1 MKTTMQRKLTR
12 LFLRFVTRFRV
23 RIPHLAALMTLVCIS
38 NALPLSAKSGSV
50 DYSWGADA
58 LANAHD
64 FTVTMMLYVLYLCYA
79 VAAIMTIIS
88 ALQIYFKM
96 QTGEGEVTKSIMTLI
111 GACLF
116 MIGASIVFPAF
127 FGYRI

>member
-1 MKTTMQRKLTR
+1 MQRKLTR

>member
-1 MKTTMQRKLTR
+1 MQRKLTR

-127 FGYRI
+127 FGYQI

>member
-1 MKTTMQRKLTR
+1 M
-12 LFLRFVTRFRV
+12 
-23 RIPHLAALMTLVCIS
+23 LMVCFS
-38 NALPLSAKSGSV
+38 KALPVSAKSGSV

-96 QTGEGEVTKSIMTLI
+96 QTGEGEVTKNIMTLI

>member
-1 MKTTMQRKLTR
+1 MKAIQRR
-12 LFLRFVTRFRV
+12 LSMRCLRYATRFKIG
-23 RIPHLAALMTLVCIS
+23 IPQVAALMLV
-38 NALPLSAKSGSV
+38 ALLSGSQAVFAKSGSV

-96 QTGEGEVTKSIMTLI
+96 QTGEGEVTKNIMTLI

>member
-1 MKTTMQRKLTR
+1 MQRKLTR

-23 RIPHLAALMTLVCIS
+23 RIPHQAALMTLVCIS

>member
-1 MKTTMQRKLTR
+1 MERSLIKTI
-12 LFLRFVTRFRV
+12 LRYATGFKVPV
-23 RIPHLAALMTLVCIS
+23 LMVMLIFTG
-38 NALPLSAKSGSV
+38 AMPLMAKSGSV